1 MDKKLFGK
9 RINTARKEQ
18 KLTGE
23 KLAEACNINAT
34 YLRQIE
40 GGMKLPSLPVFV
52 TLCRELKASP
62 TYLLADALDGS
73 NAYDLDIMFELIEKA
88 TPAQMRMITA
98 MIRSALETLDQE
110 NYSQK

>member
-9 RINTARKEQ
+9 RVNAARKEQ

-62 TYLLADALDGS
+62 SYLLADALGGS
-73 NAYDLDIMFELIEKA
+73 GAADVDIVYDLIENA
-88 TPAQMRMITA
+88 TPSQMRMITA
-98 MIRSALETLDQE
+98 MIHGALEALEREKTL
-110 NYSQK
+110 